1 MASVNQAPVCKTET
15 ATQLAWEIYGLR
27 ASGSPLPSERD
38 QNFLLQ
44 TKSGEQFVL
53 KLANALEDRT
63 FLQAQNLALQHVAR
77 SLSFCPRIVAS
88 RSGELI
94 TEIQTEAGTQH
105 LARLLTWV
113 PGVPVGAVR
122 RRSPELLIDL
132 GRKFG
137 QLDRA
142 LEGFDHPAIHR
153 DFHWDLARGLKT
165 FHDYKTQIADP
176 AMRALAQKIASDF
189 ENRCVP
195 LLSSLR
201 RSAIHNDAND
211 YNVLAGG

>member
-1 MASVNQAPVCKTET
+1 MASVNQAPVCRTET

-113 PGVPVGAVR
+113 PGVPVGAGR
-122 RRSPELLIDL
+122 RRSPKSEERRV
-132 GRKFG
+132 RKG
-137 QLDRA
+137 WRPRWA
-142 LEGFDHPAIHR
+142 
-153 DFHWDLARGLKT
+153 
-165 FHDYKTQIADP
+165 
-176 AMRALAQKIASDF
+176 
-189 ENRCVP
+189 V
-195 LLSSLR
+195 
-201 RSAIHNDAND
+201 
-211 YNVLAGG
+211 